1 MVSESSSAGT
11 ALCWGL
17 FILTSKPALLQLRWT
32 QRWLGPASGLGVQC
46 FLCGFQG
53 RKDTFSRLQF
63 LPINLFFLITIAV
76 TVLGAHLFF
85 RLFIKKKKK
94 TERESFALSLTLC
107 TTNKQIKVSSTRS
120 CLLPPSWGGLPL
132 GPPLC
137 LSLGKQRV
145 LSCSW
150 KEMCA
155 SLRWTKAICA
165 LLLQSWSSPE
175 QKG

>member
-32 QRWLGPASGLGVQC
+32 HRWLGPASGLGVQC

-63 LPINLFFLITIAV
+63 LPINLFFFLIIIAV

-94 TERESFALSLTLC
+94 KREKAL
-107 TTNKQIKVSSTRS
+107 
-120 CLLPPSWGGLPL
+120 P
-132 GPPLC
+132 
-137 LSLGKQRV
+137 
-145 LSCSW
+145 
-150 KEMCA
+150 
-155 SLRWTKAICA
+155 
-165 LLLQSWSSPE
+165 
-175 QKG
+175 